1 MSRAKYSP
9 KNIGH
14 FGLAKDNYCH
24 FTSPGRRY
32 SDLTVHRILWD
43 CVFND
48 DRDGR
53 NRNKWMYKAPIIAEN
68 TTHTERIS
76 DDTER
81 DVFRMF
87 VVDYMNNYIGQE
99 FEATVLYVSKNCLTV
114 EINNM
119 IEGTVRV
126 KDLPGVY
133 LHDPENYSLISL
145 DNYDN
150 YYVGDKLKLK
160 LKSASKD
167 TRKIDFTVV
176 GKISESDIV
185 STIRN
190 VKIKKRENT

>member
-1 MSRAKYSP
+1 
-9 KNIGH
+9 
-14 FGLAKDNYCH
+14 
-24 FTSPGRRY
+24 
-32 SDLTVHRILWD
+32 
-43 CVFND
+43 
-48 DRDGR
+48 
-53 NRNKWMYKAPIIAEN
+53 
-68 TTHTERIS
+68 
-76 DDTER
+76 
-81 DVFRMF
+81 
-87 VVDYMNNYIGQE
+87 
-99 FEATVLYVSKNCLTV
+99 
-114 EINNM
+114 M